1 MIAYVYRWSIR
12 PESGLMLELRV
23 TAPNVVTAR
32 REVERFIVDHEGGDW
47 TVEHVSRET
56 SYSTAYSS
64 PDSSPYSQTHPGAAA
79 SAQSSDPSRRSV

>member
-32 REVERFIVDHEGGDW
+32 REVERFIVDHEGADW

-56 SYSTAYSS
+56 PYSS
-64 PDSSPYSQTHPGAAA
+64 PYQQTHSGAAA